1 MNKQTYLLAHAKA
14 SVVKTIFYFLSIL
27 ANLEHLQCIMGR
39 LIMGALGALWVVLK
53 IKKTQNGSI
62 ENKKRIGI

>member
-39 LIMGALGALWVVLK
+39 LIMGRC
-53 IKKTQNGSI
+53 IMGSL
-62 ENKKRIGI
+62 ENKENTKW